1 MDKWEGVTVPKLT
14 IKQHDT
20 KTPDVYE
27 LASRSK
33 AMGHDK
39 YYAWDMYVKWTGLK
53 PEVNA
58 DEFYEIF
65 ESASGDWREETTEV
79 DFKPNHYDRLC
90 KQKVQIS
97 QDETGVYHLIWQDG
111 TTGTNPPMIP
121 PEHGRF
127 VPFDLS
133 DANYEPKEPK

>member
-1 MDKWEGVTVPKLT
+1 MKIEVR
-14 IKQHDT
+14 QHDNRQLSDEQLANVF
-20 KTPDVYE
+20 KTLGYD
-27 LASRSK
+27 R
-33 AMGHDK
+33 
-39 YYAWDMYVKWTGLK
+39 YYSWDMYVKYTGLK
-53 PEVNA
+53 PRINA
-58 DEFYEIF
+58 DKFYELF
-65 ESASGDWREETTEV
+65 EKAPGDWKHMSKYV
-79 DFKPNHYDRLC
+79 DFKPNHYDKLC

-97 QDETGVYHLIWQDG
+97 QDENGVYHLIWQDG